1 MQKICTLTNIGGTM
15 ERERSGKIPWIVV
28 LLLVTALCALSY
40 LAAYLVHRAGG
51 GSFGS
56 YRAVGGSADM
66 QLQVAGDGFVYY
78 DGSTLTQVNS
88 RGDTDWSYRIGGGVT
103 FEATSSGV
111 AAWNGSMLTLIDGQ
125 SGTTTYSGEQDTAVT
140 SAKLGAKYA
149 AVLLE
154 GDSNRVLVM
163 ESGGREV
170 YTVDAGQLTVV
181 DYGFYSSGSLLWVMA
196 LDTTGSTPTCAIY
209 TYKPRSMSIIGKISD
224 TEQLMYAV
232 TFQTDRICTAGVTYY
247 KVYDYNAREIESQ
260 RKLVYGWY
268 LISADEGDDP
278 LQAFVPTGQSDG
290 TDNLRDV
297 RMLRNGVD
305 RTVHMPY
312 ACRSIVA
319 RGDWV
324 YGFSPEGYVM
334 QASPARQK
342 VDAYKMDFYIDR
354 VYGVTESGV
363 AVVSSGSTI
372 YLITLGE

>member
-1 MQKICTLTNIGGTM
+1 M
-15 ERERSGKIPWIVV
+15 
-28 LLLVTALCALSY
+28 
-40 LAAYLVHRAGG
+40 
-51 GSFGS
+51 
-56 YRAVGGSADM
+56 
-66 QLQVAGDGFVYY
+66 
-78 DGSTLTQVNS
+78 
-88 RGDTDWSYRIGGGVT
+88 T

-209 TYKPRSMSIIGKISD
+209 TYKPRSMSIIGNISD

-312 ACRSIVA
+312 ACRSIVGQG
-319 RGDWV
+319 RL
-324 YGFSPEGYVM
+324 GFT
-334 QASPARQK
+334 AFRRRA
-342 VDAYKMDFYIDR
+342 
-354 VYGVTESGV
+354 T
-363 AVVSSGSTI
+363 
-372 YLITLGE
+372 

>member
-1 MQKICTLTNIGGTM
+1 M
-15 ERERSGKIPWIVV
+15 
-28 LLLVTALCALSY
+28 
-40 LAAYLVHRAGG
+40 
-51 GSFGS
+51 
-56 YRAVGGSADM
+56 
-66 QLQVAGDGFVYY
+66 
-78 DGSTLTQVNS
+78 
-88 RGDTDWSYRIGGGVT
+88 T

-278 LQAFVPTGQSDG
+278 LQAFVPT
-290 TDNLRDV
+290 
-297 RMLRNGVD
+297 
-305 RTVHMPY
+305 
-312 ACRSIVA
+312 
-319 RGDWV
+319 
-324 YGFSPEGYVM
+324 
-334 QASPARQK
+334 ASPTAR
-342 VDAYKMDFYIDR
+342 I
-354 VYGVTESGV
+354 TSGTC
-363 AVVSSGSTI
+363 ACCETAWTARCICPTPAAPSWPGR
-372 YLITLGE
+372 LGLRLFARRAT

>member
-1 MQKICTLTNIGGTM
+1 
-15 ERERSGKIPWIVV
+15 
-28 LLLVTALCALSY
+28 
-40 LAAYLVHRAGG
+40 
-51 GSFGS
+51 
-56 YRAVGGSADM
+56 
-66 QLQVAGDGFVYY
+66 
-78 DGSTLTQVNS
+78 
-88 RGDTDWSYRIGGGVT
+88 
-103 FEATSSGV
+103 
-111 AAWNGSMLTLIDGQ
+111 
-125 SGTTTYSGEQDTAVT
+125 
-140 SAKLGAKYA
+140 
-149 AVLLE
+149 
-154 GDSNRVLVM
+154 
-163 ESGGREV
+163 
-170 YTVDAGQLTVV
+170 
-181 DYGFYSSGSLLWVMA
+181 MA

-268 LISADEGDDP
+268 FLSAPTKGTILCRP
-278 LQAFVPTGQSDG
+278 LCPPASPTARITSG
-290 TDNLRDV
+290 TCACCET
-297 RMLRNGVD
+297 GAD

-354 VYGVTESGV
+354 VYGVTVSGGGRV
-363 AVVSSGSTI
+363 LRLHHLSDHPG
-372 YLITLGE
+372 

>member
-1 MQKICTLTNIGGTM
+1 
-15 ERERSGKIPWIVV
+15 
-28 LLLVTALCALSY
+28 
-40 LAAYLVHRAGG
+40 
-51 GSFGS
+51 
-56 YRAVGGSADM
+56 M
-66 QLQVAGDGFVYY
+66 QLFERVRIAISKMGTSQSEMAKTLGMPQRTFQGYLNEKRQDNLWPLLPRILELYPRLSRQWLYFEEGPMFIGQDVPLDQPVPLQTIQQAVELMARDAAGTNKTLLQLVAG
-78 DGSTLTQVNS
+78 Q
-88 RGDTDWSYRIGGGVT
+88 
-103 FEATSSGV
+103 A
-111 AAWNGSMLTLIDGQ
+111 
-125 SGTTTYSGEQDTAVT
+125 GEQDTAVT

-209 TYKPRSMSIIGKISD
+209 TYKPRSMSIIGNISD

>member
-1 MQKICTLTNIGGTM
+1 M

-28 LLLVTALCALSY
+28 LLLVAALCALSY

-196 LDTTGSTPTCAIY
+196 LDTVSYI
-209 TYKPRSMSIIGKISD
+209 
-224 TEQLMYAV
+224 
-232 TFQTDRICTAGVTYY
+232 TFRL
-247 KVYDYNAREIESQ
+247 E
-260 RKLVYGWY
+260 L
-268 LISADEGDDP
+268 P
-278 LQAFVPTGQSDG
+278 
-290 TDNLRDV
+290 
-297 RMLRNGVD
+297 
-305 RTVHMPY
+305 
-312 ACRSIVA
+312 
-319 RGDWV
+319 
-324 YGFSPEGYVM
+324 
-334 QASPARQK
+334 
-342 VDAYKMDFYIDR
+342 
-354 VYGVTESGV
+354 
-363 AVVSSGSTI
+363 
-372 YLITLGE
+372 